1 MGARSRDA
9 RHHTKLHHAT
19 EAASATSSANSE
31 NDGLNP
37 GASLATLAAGLAG
50 TPVCMAIQ
58 MTQMAKVEMLKNSR
72 VNQSINAA
80 TARLS
85 VGSAKAASVAMAG
98 RPSSKARSAG
108 AVLMVAPTDT
118 SENHSGNHRWRCHW
132 VLAICLRQRHSV
144 QMARGHAGQPN
155 HSSSRARLAHSLP
168 PASVPTSRQRHRS
181 SCHAISATA
190 ATRIKVAATHLRWWA
205 MSTLA
210 LRHTS
215 QAPPRPSMAASA
227 GAPARVSPASPAAS
241 ARAGA
246 TVWKPSAANPKNTSV
261 VQHSCTR

>member
-1 MGARSRDA
+1 
-9 RHHTKLHHAT
+9 
-19 EAASATSSANSE
+19 
-31 NDGLNP
+31 
-37 GASLATLAAGLAG
+37 
-50 TPVCMAIQ
+50 
-58 MTQMAKVEMLKNSR
+58 MLKNSR
-72 VNQSINAA
+72 VNQSISAA

-85 VGSAKAASVAMAG
+85 VAGQSRQRGHGG

-168 PASVPTSRQRHRS
+168 PASAHQSPAPQVELSPRHQRRSRHQNQS
-181 SCHAISATA
+181 
-190 ATRIKVAATHLRWWA
+190 AATHLRWWA

-215 QAPPRPSMAASA
+215 QAPPRPSMAARQGHRQGQPGQPGGQRQGRGWRYGS
-227 GAPARVSPASPAAS
+227 PARQIRRTPAWCSTVAPGSWWLRATAGQPQAGQQASSPRRPWRGHSRQAGPRRQKQTPPAAPRAS
-241 ARAGA
+241 AR
-246 TVWKPSAANPKNTSV
+246 
-261 VQHSCTR
+261 